1 MKILFCRI
9 CKKSRLL
16 RKFTIQAFN
25 IQNFKHTDKL
35 KSLMNSENREI
46 EGSFH
51 NLFVN
56 DVVVFIDIF
65 LEEGLFTFYP
75 YTKMQW
81 PYIIK
86 TSYSRIFIPRVFH
99 RFDIDWPMPFDIK
112 MSKYSWGKVGF
123 PVYLTPAKC
132 EE

>member
-1 MKILFCRI
+1 
-9 CKKSRLL
+9 
-16 RKFTIQAFN
+16 
-25 IQNFKHTDKL
+25 
-35 KSLMNSENREI
+35 MNSENREI

-65 LEEGLFTFYP
+65 LEGLFTFYP

-81 PYIIK
+81 PDIIK
-86 TSYSRIFIPRVFH
+86 TPYSWIFIPRVFH